1 MEHGTNDKLMRDIN
15 YIVLHCTAGPQ
26 NQTVEAIK
34 EYWSK
39 VLGWKTPGY
48 HHLISADGKDH
59 NLVPIDK
66 ISNGVAGHNAK
77 SIHIS
82 YIGGVEL
89 IQVKNKAGKV
99 INAIGRPVDNRTD
112 AQKQTMLALVKL
124 YRAKFPKAKIVGH
137 RDFSPDKN
145 RDGIIQ
151 PSEWMKTCP
160 SFSVAEWLKCVGIK
174 Q

>member
-1 MEHGTNDKLMRDIN
+1 MREIN
-15 YIVLHCTAGPQ
+15 YIVLHCTASPQ
-26 NQTVEAIK
+26 TQTVEAIK
-34 EYWSK
+34 EYWAN

-59 NLVPIDK
+59 NLVPIEK
-66 ISNGVAGHNAK
+66 PSNGVAGHNAK

-82 YIGGVEL
+82 YIGGVEV
-89 IQVKNKAGKV
+89 VKSKDKAGKV
-99 INAIGRPVDNRTD
+99 INVLGRPLDNRTPE
-112 AQKQTMLALVKL
+112 QHKTMLALVEK
-124 YRAKFPKAKIVGH
+124 YHKQFPKAKIVGH